1 VLPAK
6 VTALWR
12 VTVSVMNEPRPFNL
26 SDPLPAGVSAL
37 EASAGTGKTFALSA
51 LAVRYLAEVPIHPSQ
66 LCVVSFTDAATAE
79 LRGRVRTRLVEALR
93 HCELLLAGRFAE
105 AETDP
110 VLTAIAATDTDPE
123 LIRSRVGHLRVAVA
137 EFDAA
142 NISTIH
148 GFCQR
153 ILHSAG
159 ESEEARR
166 ITNGTADI
174 SEVVN
179 DLLITV
185 AASPEAFGFSEV
197 SDLAASS
204 LSDRLT
210 TAVAKALSMP
220 DAVWSSGDMP
230 TGRAPHKSNIDG
242 QRRTELLLQ
251 LLHRA
256 VAEVNARRQAVAH
269 TTFDGLITSTREL
282 LRGEGAAALIGAL
295 RDRFKVVLIDEFQD
309 TDSVQWDIFRTAFI
323 DNPELGAPP
332 VVTIVGDPKQSI
344 YRFRSAELSA
354 YLAAVATAKDQV
366 STLETNWRSDGD
378 LLAACEYLMDGFTFG
393 DHRVSFHPVSTAPD
407 LAGSRL
413 LGPQVAPL
421 EFRCISSTE
430 EKPSPT
436 WQSRV
441 AIRNDLVRVVLDHLE
456 SGMMIRGKTADEN
469 GQFPERRV
477 QPSDIAVLTR
487 SNADASAVASALS
500 AAGIPAATASS
511 HSVLLSDAAAQWRV
525 LLEAIHHPGS
535 TGRVK
540 AAALGWF
547 LGFTPDYVDALD
559 DHGIAGL
566 QDQLRTLSI
575 LLQQRGLSALIQE
588 ARAGGLQA
596 RLLAGPSGERDLT
609 DLDHVAEVLHNMCGG
624 RPASAAVFLSLLADA
639 GDDDEESLASEFLAR
654 RIDRDDQAVSVLTVH
669 KAKGLEY
676 PIVLLPF
683 MWADTGRSTGVPHA
697 VRDGVRT
704 LDGTWIA
711 QVGNIKLVQ
720 PLRDQ
725 NSEEA
730 RGEARRLLYVA
741 LTRARHRCV
750 LWWPEGGG
758 KSALDEL
765 LEHRLG
771 TKPTTAGQLGAIEE
785 ASHGHIAVKSVSSS
799 TRPPTPREGRFDHDA
814 SPASELIHR
823 PVTRKLESSW
833 RIWSFT
839 GITAAAQATAADS
852 TDADSTAGLRGHHIS
867 ERTETML
874 GGGTDEAGPIDPLA
888 ESVAEETTDE
898 IDGQPEMLE
907 LRSAPAGT
915 LFGTLVHEVLEHVD
929 FAASDLPDQ
938 LLSLCA
944 QRLDYRPMDIA
955 PERLAAGLAQA
966 IHAPLGGPLG
976 ARRLRDLSRADRI
989 DEMEFF
995 LPLGRLRASDIG
1007 AALTAA
1013 LPGEDP
1019 MRTWAENLAAGSGST
1034 AGFHLDLQGRLT
1046 GSIDLTMR
1054 FEDATTGQMRYWVAD
1069 YKSNRLPEL
1078 STYRGNDLIEAMAH
1092 HNYPLQ
1098 AILYLVAL
1106 HRYLRWRLRDYQPDV
1121 HLGGAAYLFLRGM
1134 DPALDPAAAAGVAWW
1149 TPPLPAVLAVDRL
1162 LSGQTLALSGDHN

>member
-1 VLPAK
+1 M
-6 VTALWR
+6 
-12 VTVSVMNEPRPFNL
+12 SEPRPFNL
-26 SDPLPAGVSAL
+26 NDPLPVGVSAL

-51 LAVRYLAEVPIHPSQ
+51 LAVRYLAEVPLHPSQ

-79 LRGRVRTRLVEALR
+79 LRGRVRGRLVDALR
-93 HCELLLAGRFAE
+93 HCELLLAGRLEE
-105 AETDP
+105 ADTDP
-110 VLTAIAATDTDPE
+110 VLTAIAALDTDPE
-123 LIRSRVGHLRVAVA
+123 LVRSRVGNLRVAVA

-159 ESEEARR
+159 ETEEARR
-166 ITNGTADI
+166 ITDGSADI
-174 SEVVN
+174 AEVVN

-185 AASPEAFGFSEV
+185 AASPAAYGFSNHG
-197 SDLAASS
+197 DLLESG
-204 LSDRLT
+204 LSGRLT

-230 TGRAPHKSNIDG
+230 TDRAPHKSSSQN
-242 QRRTELLLQ
+242 QERAELMLELV
-251 LLHRA
+251 HRA
-256 VAEVNARRQAVAH
+256 VAEVNARRQALAH
-269 TTFDGLITSTREL
+269 TTFDGLITSTRDL

-323 DNPELGAPP
+323 DNPDLGPP
-332 VVTIVGDPKQSI
+332 PAITIVGDPKQSI

-354 YLAAVATAKDQV
+354 YLAAVATAKEQV

-378 LLAACEYLMDGFTFG
+378 LLAAYEYLMDGFTFG
-393 DHRVSFHPVSTAPD
+393 DHRVSFRPVDTAPD

-413 LGPQVAPL
+413 VEPRAVPL
-421 EFRCISSTE
+421 EFRCIRSTE
-430 EKPSPT
+430 EKSPPT

-441 AIRNDLVRVVLDHLE
+441 AIRNDLVRVVIDHLE
-456 SGMMIRGKTADEN
+456 SGMMIRSRTADEN
-469 GQFPERRV
+469 GHFPQRRV

-487 SNADASAVASALS
+487 SNADASIVAAALS

-525 LLEAIHHPGS
+525 LLEAIQHPGS
-535 TGRVK
+535 VGRVK

-547 LGFTPDYVDALD
+547 LGLAPDYVDTLD

-566 QDQLRTLSI
+566 QDQLRALSS
-575 LLQQRGLSALIQE
+575 LLQQRGLSALVQE

-596 RLLAGPSGERDLT
+596 RLLRGPTGERDLT
-609 DLDHVAEVLHNMCGG
+609 DLDHVGEVLHNLCGG
-624 RPASAAVFLSLLADA
+624 RPASAAVFLSLLAAA
-639 GDDDEESLASEFLAR
+639 GDDDDENLAPEFLAR

-683 MWADTGRSTGVPHA
+683 MWVNSGGSSGVPHA
-697 VRDGVRT
+697 VRNGVRT
-704 LDGTWIA
+704 LDGTWLP
-711 QVGNIKLVQ
+711 KLGPSKLTQ

-725 NSEEA
+725 NSEES

-741 LTRARHRCV
+741 VTRARHRCV

-765 LEHRLG
+765 LEYRLG
-771 TKPTTAGQLGAIEE
+771 AKPTSTAHLE
-785 ASHGHIAVKSVSSS
+785 ALKEGSEGRIAVESVSAV
-799 TRPPTPREGRFDHDA
+799 TRPPAPRQARAEHGTAD
-814 SPASELIHR
+814 ASELISR
-823 PVTRKLESSW
+823 QATRQLDSSW

-839 GITAAAQATAADS
+839 SITAAAQASAAES
-852 TDADSTAGLRGHHIS
+852 TTKPSGHHIP
-867 ERTETML
+867 ERTEVMF
-874 GGGTDEAGPIDPLA
+874 GGGTDEADPRDPLG
-888 ESVAEETTDE
+888 ESAAEELPDVPA
-898 IDGQPEMLE
+898 GRPELLE

-915 LFGTLVHEVLEHVD
+915 VFGTLVHEVLEHVD
-929 FAASDLPDQ
+929 FDAEDLPAQ
-938 LLSLCA
+938 LLGLCA

-966 IHAPLGGPLG
+966 ICAPLGGPLG

-995 LPLGRLRASDIG
+995 LPLGQFRASDIG
-1007 AALTAA
+1007 AALAA
-1013 LPGEDP
+1013 TLPLEDP
-1019 MRTWAENLAAGSGST
+1019 MRTWAENLASGGRGAA
-1034 AGFHLDLQGRLT
+1034 AGFQLDVQGRLT

-1069 YKSNRLPEL
+1069 YKSNRLAEL
-1078 STYRGNDLIEAMAH
+1078 STYRGEDLIEAMAH

-1106 HRYLRWRLRDYQPDV
+1106 HRYLRWRLRGYQPDL

-1134 DPALDPAAAAGVAWW
+1134 DPTLDPAAAGGVAWW
-1149 TPPLPAVLAVDRL
+1149 TPPFSAVLAVDRL
-1162 LSGQTLALSGDHN
+1162 LSGQSPVAAGDQN